1 MIKNVDLARK
11 LSKMLIS
18 SLPKEKKTLL
28 AVSDFLGLLSEL
40 YRKEK
45 SFRDFMINPLVPSD
59 AKLSYL
65 KAIRERLNILKEI
78 DTILSYIIEL
88 NAFPL
93 ISEIKRLYDHEVEKT
108 LRFSKAFLILAKKT
122 DGSVLERIREVI
134 GKLLGRELEFEV
146 TEDASLIGGFVVKT
160 YGFLLDASVKKSL
173 QDVLRS

>member
-18 SLPKEKKTLL
+18 ALPKEKKTLL
-28 AVSDFLGLLSEL
+28 EVSDFLSLLSEL

-108 LRFSKAFLILAKKT
+108 LKFSKAFLILAKET
-122 DGSVLERIREVI
+122 DGTVLERIREVT

-146 TEDASLIGGFVVKT
+146 TEDASLIGGFVLKT
-160 YGFLLDASVKKSL
+160 YGFLLDASVRKSL